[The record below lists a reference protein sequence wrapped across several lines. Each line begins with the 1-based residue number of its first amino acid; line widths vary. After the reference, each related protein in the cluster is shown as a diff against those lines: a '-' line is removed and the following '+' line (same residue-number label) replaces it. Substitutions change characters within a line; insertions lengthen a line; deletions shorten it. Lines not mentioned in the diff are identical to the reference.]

1 MMTIW
6 VGVDGSKGAAQ
17 ALRWAVREGELRD
30 IPVTAVVAWDL
41 LNQWTLVESETFD
54 PHFDDDAALALLDG
68 WVARAVGGDAAVHI
82 ERRAENDVAW
92 RALVNVS
99 EGADLLVV
107 GARGSGGFLGLRLG
121 SVSERCLH
129 HAKCPIAIIRDVE
142 RPTTPT
148 NERIVVG
155 VDGSAH
161 AQHALAWAL
170 DEARRRGASVRAVTA
185 WNFVPATAFAGG
197 PSVELRI
204 FEEGGREVLDHALEK
219 ADTSG
224 LAEPV
229 KPVLVPGGAAGAILA
244 EANDATLVVVG
255 ARGLGGFKSLLL
267 GSVSQQVA
275 HHAPCPVVII
285 PGDRG
290 D

>member
-1 MMTIW
+1 MTIW
-6 VGVDGSKGAAQ
+6 VGVDGSHGAAQ
-17 ALRWAVREGELRD
+17 ALQWAVREGELRD

-54 PHFDDDAALALLDG
+54 PGFDDDAALDLLDG

-82 ERRAENDVAW
+82 ERRAANDLAW
-92 RALVNVS
+92 RALVSVS

-142 RPTTPT
+142 QPTSPT
-148 NERIVVG
+148 KERIVVG

-170 DEARRRGASVRAVTA
+170 DEARLRGASVHAVTA
-185 WNFVPATAFAGG
+185 WNFAPATAFAGG
-197 PSVELRI
+197 PSMDLRV
-204 FEEGGREVLDHALEK
+204 FEEGGRDVLDHALEK

-224 LAEPV
+224 LSEPV
-229 KPVLVPGGAAGAILA
+229 KPVLVAGSPAGAILA

-285 PGDRG
+285 PGERG
-290 D
+290 G